1 MFAGLFFQEELGVGT
16 PFWEAIPTSI
26 QEIVGITVIMGVG
39 WTWFVRPRMVALMAE
54 AVAQVNQE
62 FSKALGATRDEI
74 RGDFSSRLDSTRD
87 ELRAEIAA
95 TRVDFSSRLDSTRDE
110 LRAEIAATRKDFSSK
125 LDSTRDELRAEIAA
139 TRKDL
144 SGEIAATRKD
154 LSGEIAATRD
164 ELRGEIA
171 TTRRDLS
178 GEIAATR
185 DELRSEIAGN
195 RGDIGSNRDSIVA
208 VREMISA
215 ARIETRD
222 LLTEMQR
229 ESRQAHAAIGD
240 RITLESTILRTKI
253 EEESTT
259 LRTKVEELGT
269 DTARLAGAVDVLTSI
284 WREGDVRGELRTQ

>member
-62 FSKALGATRDEI
+62 FSKALAATRDEI

-110 LRAEIAATRKDFSSK
+110 LRAEIAATRVDFSSR

-154 LSGEIAATRD
+154 LSGEIA
-164 ELRGEIA
+164 
-171 TTRRDLS
+171 TTRKDLS

>member
-62 FSKALGATRDEI
+62 FSNALGATRDEI

-110 LRAEIAATRKDFSSK
+110 LRAEIAATRKD
-125 LDSTRDELRAEIAA
+125 
-139 TRKDL
+139 L

-154 LSGEIAATRD
+154 LSGEIAATRK
-164 ELRGEIA
+164 
-171 TTRRDLS
+171 DLS

-208 VREMISA
+208 VREMIST

>member
-62 FSKALGATRDEI
+62 FSKALAATRDEI

-110 LRAEIAATRKDFSSK
+110 LRAEIAATRVDFSSK

-154 LSGEIAATRD
+154 LSGEIAATRK
-164 ELRGEIA
+164 
-171 TTRRDLS
+171 DLS

-208 VREMISA
+208 VREMIST

>member
-1 MFAGLFFQEELGVGT
+1 M
-16 PFWEAIPTSI
+16 
-26 QEIVGITVIMGVG
+26 
-39 WTWFVRPRMVALMAE
+39 
-54 AVAQVNQE
+54 
-62 FSKALGATRDEI
+62 
-74 RGDFSSRLDSTRD
+74 DFSSRLDSTRD

-110 LRAEIAATRKDFSSK
+110 LRAEIAATRKD
-125 LDSTRDELRAEIAA
+125 
-139 TRKDL
+139 L

-154 LSGEIAATRD
+154 LSGEIA
-164 ELRGEIA
+164 
-171 TTRRDLS
+171 TTRKDLS